1 MSSTV
6 ATHTRPRR
14 TTTYAVAAGLALLA
28 VLLYWPALDGALVH
42 DDVDSIARNATAAD
56 VAILPD
62 GLATTPSNRPE
73 VDGGSTPGAW
83 RPATDLVFRTAA
95 ELGASGPRGYHALS
109 IALHALAAVAAFL
122 FALRWA
128 QNVFVAAAC
137 GLVFVTHPVHVES
150 VAWISA
156 LDDVSS
162 GAAALFALT
171 AFLAW
176 RDRGSRGVPWL
187 AGALFGIA
195 LLAKEAAFAV
205 LPVALALDAAR
216 ARAAGQPLFAS
227 DARRAYAPFLIAIAA
242 WYLARAVV
250 FESAL
255 AGLDAAVIELGLSAR
270 RLALLRVE
278 LFGDFLR
285 LLAVPTDA
293 RVFRPLSPQIAAGSS
308 AFLVP
313 IACAA
318 LGIAIAAWAYAKR
331 ERVALGFGALMLV
344 PIALL
349 VARPELLGPFPLA
362 DRHLYVAVAGAAGLL
377 AHTAFRWLPRGG
389 ASAFVAVIAA
399 LFAWETHARIG
410 TWRDEQTLFESA
422 AARTPRSMYVQWS
435 LGRVL
440 LERYRELQQ
449 ADLLRRSHD
458 AFQRAL
464 ELGMALQRGD
474 TTLFATSDDFL
485 RANVGLGW
493 TWLHLAEIENW
504 RDYQTAE
511 AVFQGVVDRYP
522 KSAEG
527 WTGLAVAQIQLGELD
542 AADSA
547 LAKALELD
555 PRFVEAHVARGV
567 LRGKRG
573 DWAGARAAYD
583 EALRWR
589 PNHLET
595 LLRRGGA
602 EERSGDDTAAAATFD
617 LAARLHPLDARPIV
631 ARGTLSAKRGDL
643 DGALRD
649 FEAAIERKSDLGQA
663 WLQKGRVLAARNEK
677 HGAERAFVRAAELLP
692 TSFEANYNAGA
703 ALLAT
708 EGVPSAGP
716 FLVRAYELRP
726 RGAQGD
732 ELRASLA
739 SMPLQGA
746 ETFMALA
753 TADADRGEPRAAL
766 EWVARV
772 LALDPNHGSAHFLK
786 GGMLRQLGD
795 RDGAYAEIERA
806 SRLLPDSYLV
816 HETLGDFSLE
826 LGRREEAIA
835 SFERALTIA
844 RNSPSTHP
852 AASAAL
858 EALRGKI
865 EKLRAGG

>member
-1 MSSTV
+1 MSSTLASHSPPRN
-6 ATHTRPRR
+6 ATIA
-14 TTTYAVAAGLALLA
+14 AVAAALATFV
-28 VLLYWPALDGALVH
+28 VLLCWPAQDGALVH
-42 DDVDSIARNATAAD
+42 DDVASIARGATGA
-56 VAILPD
+56 
-62 GLATTPSNRPE
+62 S
-73 VDGGSTPGAW
+73 GGDAPGSW
-83 RPATDLVFRTAA
+83 RPLADLVFASA
-95 ELGASGPRGYHALS
+95 SELGATGPRAFHALA
-109 IALHALAAVAAFL
+109 IALHALATVAAFL

-128 QNVFVAAAC
+128 RNVGVAAAC
-137 GLVFVTHPVHVES
+137 GLLFAAHPVQVES
-150 VAWISA
+150 FAWISA
-156 LDDVSS
+156 LDGILC
-162 GAAALFALT
+162 GASALGALT

-176 RDRGSRGVPWL
+176 RDRGARGAPWV
-187 AGALFGIA
+187 AGALFA
-195 LLAKEAAFAV
+195 LALAAKEAALAV
-205 LPVALALDAAR
+205 PLIVVALDAAR
-216 ARAAGQPLFAS
+216 ARAAGEPLLAS
-227 DARRAYAPFLIAIAA
+227 DARRAYAPFALAIGL
-242 WYLARAVV
+242 WYVARVAV

-270 RLALLRVE
+270 RLALLRIE
-278 LFGDFLR
+278 LFGDFLK
-285 LLAVPTDA
+285 LLALPADA
-293 RVFRPLSPQIAAGSS
+293 RVFRPLSPELAPGSS

-313 IACAA
+313 LACAA

-331 ERVALGFGALMLV
+331 ARTALGFSAVMLV
-344 PIALL
+344 GIASL
-349 VARPELLGPFPLA
+349 VVRPELLGPFPLA
-362 DRHLYVAVAGAAGLL
+362 DRHLYVAVAGASGLVAL
-377 AHTAFRWLPRGG
+377 AAFRWLPRGAAG
-389 ASAFVAVIAA
+389 VVVALVAA
-399 LFAWETHARIG
+399 VSAWETHARIG

-422 AARTPRSMYVQWS
+422 AARTPRSMYVQTS

-440 LERYRELQQ
+440 LERYREMQQ
-449 ADLLRRSHD
+449 AELLRRSHD

-464 ELGMALQRGD
+464 ELGVALQRGD

-485 RANVGLGW
+485 HANVGLGW
-493 TWLHLAEIENW
+493 TWLHLAEIDNW

-511 AVFQGVVDRYP
+511 SVFQSVVDRYP
-522 KSAEG
+522 RSAEG

-547 LAKALELD
+547 LAKALEID

-567 LRGKRG
+567 LCGKRG
-573 DWAGARAAYD
+573 DWSGARAAYD

-602 EERSGDDTAAAATFD
+602 EERAGDDAAAAATFE

-631 ARGTLSAKRGDL
+631 ARGTLTAKRGDL

-732 ELRASLA
+732 ELRTSLA
-739 SMPLQGA
+739 SMPIQGA
-746 ETFMALA
+746 ETYMALA
-753 TADADRGEPRAAL
+753 TADADRGDPQAAL
-766 EWVARV
+766 EWIARV

-795 RDGAYAEIERA
+795 RDGAYARFKRA
-806 SRLLPDSYLV
+806 SELLPDSYLV
-816 HETLGDFSLE
+816 HETLADFCLE

-835 SFERALTIA
+835 SFERALAIA
-844 RNSPSTHP
+844 RNTPSTHP
-852 AASAAL
+852 AAPAAL
-858 EALRGKI
+858 ESLRGKI
-865 EKLRAGG
+865 ERLRAGG

>member
-1 MSSTV
+1 MTSTS
-6 ATHTRPRR
+6 APHAEPRR
-14 TTTYAVAAGLALLA
+14 ATTWAIAAALALVTL
-28 VLLYWPALDGALVH
+28 LLYWPALDGALVH
-42 DDVDSIARNATAAD
+42 DDVASLARAATAAD
-56 VAILPD
+56 VSVA
-62 GLATTPSNRPE
+62 GRSE
-73 VDGGSTPGAW
+73 GGASAAPGVW
-83 RPATDLVFRTAA
+83 RPVTDLALRGWA
-95 ELGASGPRGYHALS
+95 ELGATGPRPYHALS
-109 IALHALAAVAAFL
+109 IALHALATAAAFV
-122 FALRWA
+122 FALRWMR
-128 QNVFVAAAC
+128 NVFAAAASA
-137 GLVFVTHPVHVES
+137 LVFAVHPVQVES

-156 LDDVSS
+156 LDGVVS
-162 GAAALFALT
+162 GAFALLALA

-176 RDRGSRGVPWL
+176 RDRGARGSPWL
-187 AGALFGIA
+187 AGALSA
-195 LLAKEAAFAV
+195 LALFSTEAALAIF
-205 LPVALALDAAR
+205 PVALALDAAR
-216 ARAAGQPLFAS
+216 ARAAGEPLLAH
-227 DARRAYAPFLIAIAA
+227 DAKRAYAPFAVAIGV
-242 WYLARAVV
+242 WYVARVVV
-250 FESAL
+250 FESPL
-255 AGLDAAVIELGLSAR
+255 AGLDALAIELGLSAR
-270 RLALLRVE
+270 RLALLRIE

-285 LLAVPTDA
+285 LLAAPTDA
-293 RVFRPLSPQIAAGSS
+293 RVFRPLSPQIGVASS
-308 AFLVP
+308 AFLAP
-313 IACAA
+313 LACAA
-318 LGIAIAAWAYAKR
+318 AGVAIAAWAYAR
-331 ERVALGFGALMLV
+331 RDRIVLGLSALMLV

-349 VARPELLGPFPLA
+349 LVRPEILGPFPLA
-362 DRHLYVAVAGAAGLL
+362 DRHVYVAAAGAAGLA
-377 AHTAFRWLPRGG
+377 AHAAFRWLPRAG
-389 ASAFVAVIAA
+389 ASALVGAIAA

-410 TWRDEQTLFESA
+410 TWRDQVTLLESA

-440 LERYRELQQ
+440 LEQYRDLQQ
-449 ADLLRRSHD
+449 PELLRRSHD

-464 ELGMALQRGD
+464 ELGAALQRGD

-493 TWLHLAEIENW
+493 TWLHLAEIDNW

-522 KSAEG
+522 RSAEG

-555 PRFVEAHVARGV
+555 PGFVEAHVARGA
-567 LRGKRG
+567 LRGKHG
-573 DWAGARAAYD
+573 DWAGARAAYE

-602 EERSGDDTAAAATFD
+602 EERAGDDTAAAATFD

-649 FEAAIERKSDLGQA
+649 FDAAIERKSDLGQA
-663 WLQKGRVLAARNEK
+663 WLQKGRVLAARGEK

-739 SMPLQGA
+739 SMPIQGA

-772 LALDPNHGSAHFLK
+772 LALDPNHGAAHFLK
-786 GGMLRQLGD
+786 GGMLRQLDD
-795 RDGAYAEIERA
+795 RDGAYAEIKRA
-806 SRLLPDSYLV
+806 SQLLPDSYLV
-816 HETLGDFSLE
+816 HETLGDFCLE

-835 SFERALTIA
+835 SFERALSIA
-844 RNSPSTHP
+844 RNTPSTHP

-858 EALRGKI
+858 QSLRGKI
-865 EKLRAGG
+865 EALRAGG